1 MPTNSSRST
10 SSLAQGAV
18 VFVAVVVVVVEKNV
32 VVEVLA
38 VLLGEVAVDTV
49 VKAVIVMVLVMTRVE
64 GEVILMTTVFDFC
77 YFRKKTQHLDG
88 LTLEFL
94 SFSF

>member
-18 VFVAVVVVVVEKNV
+18 VFVAVVVVEKNV

-77 YFRKKTQHLDG
+77 YFRKKTPTFGWFD
-88 LTLEFL
+88 
-94 SFSF
+94 S